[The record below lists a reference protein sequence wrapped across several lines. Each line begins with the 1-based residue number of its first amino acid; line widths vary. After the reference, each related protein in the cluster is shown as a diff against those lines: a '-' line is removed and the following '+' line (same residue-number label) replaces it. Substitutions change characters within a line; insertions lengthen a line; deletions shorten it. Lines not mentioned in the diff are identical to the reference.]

1 MSDVWN
7 SLKETPSVMYPSL
20 YEYKLIVPPQINKS
34 ALAVTF
40 PTFILHFSPG
50 GKKKKKKVR
59 LCTKSKQTVSI
70 NLVDTVTNRYL
81 YLQLC
86 IVCVKRASVS
96 TGIPEV
102 MTFNKGKY

>member
-50 GKKKKKKVR
+50 EKKKKKKV
-59 LCTKSKQTVSI
+59 
-70 NLVDTVTNRYL
+70 
-81 YLQLC
+81 
-86 IVCVKRASVS
+86 
-96 TGIPEV
+96 
-102 MTFNKGKY
+102 